1 MFISHLNCFIFFIS
15 FLLFVLRFKKHSFS
29 ENLLFLF
36 SFLAFISSSLWLYI
50 NYYNPKIN
58 LFVDYFGIII
68 ENLLLPL
75 SLFYIYFLD
84 KTPKKHIKY
93 GVIFV
98 LIAFSLLSFYVHL
111 FLSDRRDYIFFP
123 TNTNATNNLIFQI
136 IIDAVLFVLFI
147 LFFYKKKSFKDGE
160 LFDGSFK
167 KYSFLAFC
175 FYFLQDILILTL
187 LYLTLKNIIISDV
200 IIDLTLVFNLITS
213 LFLVMIAIY
222 TNWLKEYNSI
232 RTESKKPPVK
242 EAFTI
247 SINDL
252 RKVKLT
258 DWNSIKDN
266 FKTTYPEL
274 INSIESN
281 KDLSKTEKLYAFLD
295 HFQFSNKD
303 LSEIL
308 CVSIRTIETNFYRM
322 RRKIKDNDQ

>member
-15 FLLFVLRFKKHSFS
+15 FLLFFLRYKKHSFS

-36 SFLAFISSSLWLYI
+36 SCLALISSSLWLYV

-58 LFVDYFGIII
+58 LFIDYFGIII

-84 KTPKKHIKY
+84 KNPKKRIKY
-93 GVIFV
+93 GVILV
-98 LIAFSLLSFYVHL
+98 LIAFSSLSFYVHL
-111 FLSDRRDYIFFP
+111 FLSDRGDYIFYP
-123 TNTNATNNLIFQI
+123 TNSNATNNLIFQI
-136 IIDAVLFVLFI
+136 IIDAVLFVLFT

-160 LFDGSFK
+160 LFDGNFK

-175 FYFLQDILILTL
+175 FYFLQDILILIL

-232 RTESKKPPVK
+232 RTESKKIPVT
-242 EAFTI
+242 EAFPI

-258 DWNSIKDN
+258 DWNSLKDN
-266 FKTTYPEL
+266 FKTTYPE
-274 INSIESN
+274 IIQRIESN

-322 RRKIKDNDQ
+322 RRKLKEGNQ